1 MISQEPQKQDHY
13 GVLSILV
20 AGLLVGNTFG
30 LLEFFGKSSGLFG
43 NPSGLKL
50 PLAQQLQYLAFC
62 SYINWSVGLLVAIG
76 LRLPFFQAVRQ
87 RFWPGWLVGGT
98 FVFIFAL
105 EAAFVDLP
113 LLMGLLGVTLFA
125 IFSVRV
131 ASWIDTRIPTIHN
144 PLLWAVGNLLG
155 LVILLTWISVTAP
168 LDHGFNPAGFFLL
181 LPAVMLLV
189 TLGILL
195 TAKPMRR
202 WAAPVFVFPFVIMG
216 TVWFSAPSSHA
227 DIVAGVPNVVLI
239 SVDTLRQDHLGVY
252 GNEEIKTP
260 HIDSLAARSV
270 VFDNAF
276 SPIPLTNPSHST
288 MLTGLYPGNHGV
300 VTNRPTRFFDNV
312 RSLPVILNE
321 QGYRTA
327 AFVGG
332 FALDHSTSRVGT
344 IFEVYDDY
352 LGPYPTM
359 QNLYLH
365 SHVLRF
371 LNRLLKIVDQN
382 FSLSRYDK
390 PAKYVISAASEWL
403 ETNANRPFFL
413 FIHLYDPHLPYEP
426 IAPFDTVY
434 DPDYS
439 GTVDGDIYGKSS
451 RELEGIIADSE
462 EVDHL
467 KALYKGEVSYTDE
480 QIGTFLEVLGRLD
493 LWDDTV
499 IVFTADHGESL
510 TEHGYYFNHSVKL
523 YNPSLSIP
531 LMIHFPNDLG
541 LSSRV
546 QFTTELTDLFPT
558 ILDFL
563 NIDAPIVDGRSL
575 MPVIG
580 GEEPENPERVSVSAL
595 FNKLEDHTSLLALQ
609 TKTHKYIR
617 TFPWW
622 NDGVLIPASEELYDL
637 ATDPDE
643 IHNVLAN
650 SPGIV
655 GEFRF
660 LAQTYIDKWFGDEP
674 LESENID
681 EETLKKLRSLGY
693 F

>member
-1 MISQEPQKQDHY
+1 VISQEPQKQDHY

-50 PLAQQLQYLAFC
+50 PLAQQLQFLAFC
-62 SYINWSVGLLVAIG
+62 SYINWAVGLLVAIV

-87 RFWPGWLVGGT
+87 RFWSGWLVGGT

-105 EAAFVDLP
+105 ESAFVDLP
-113 LLMGLLGVTLFA
+113 LLTALCGATLFA
-125 IFSVRV
+125 VFSVRV
-131 ASWIDTRIPTIHN
+131 AGWIDTRIPAIQN
-144 PLLWAVGNLLG
+144 PSLWAAGNLLG
-155 LVILLTWISVTAP
+155 LVILLTQISLTAP
-168 LDHGFNPAGFFLL
+168 LDHGFNLVGFFLL
-181 LPAVMLLV
+181 LPVVVLLV

-202 WAAPVFVFPFVIMG
+202 WVVPLFVLPFVIIG
-216 TVWFSAPSSHA
+216 AVWFTAPSSHA
-227 DIVAGVPNVVLI
+227 DIVVGVPNVVLI

-276 SPIPLTNPSHST
+276 TPIPLTNPSHST

-300 VTNRPTRFFDNV
+300 VTNRPTSFSDNV
-312 RSLPVILNE
+312 RPLPVILNE
-321 QGYRTA
+321 QEYSTA

-332 FALDHSTSRVGT
+332 LALDHSTSRVGT
-344 IFEVYDDY
+344 FFEVYDDY
-352 LGPYPTM
+352 LGQYPTM

-365 SHVLRF
+365 NHVPRF
-371 LNRLLKIVDQN
+371 LNRLLKIVGHDY
-382 FSLSRYDK
+382 SLSRYDK
-390 PAKYVISAASEWL
+390 RAKHVIAAASQWL
-403 ETNANRPFFL
+403 EANTNRPFFL
-413 FIHLYDPHLPYEP
+413 FIHLYDPHGPYEP
-426 IAPFDTVY
+426 IAPFDTMY
-434 DPDYS
+434 DPGYR
-439 GTVDGDIYGKSS
+439 GNVDGNFYRKSS
-451 RELEGIIADSE
+451 REMDEIIADSE

-480 QIGTFLEVLGRLD
+480 QIGKFLEVLENLE
-493 LWDDTV
+493 LWDNTLV
-499 IVFTADHGESL
+499 VFTADHGESL
-510 TEHGYYFNHSVKL
+510 TEHGYYFNHSGKL

-541 LSSRV
+541 RSLRF
-546 QFTTELTDLFPT
+546 QYTAELTDLFPT

-575 MPVIG
+575 MPLVR
-580 GEEPENPERVSVSAL
+580 GEEPEDPEWVTVSAL
-595 FNKLEDHTSLLALQ
+595 FNKLEGHTSLLALQ
-609 TKTHKYIR
+609 TKGHKYIQQ
-617 TFPWW
+617 FPWW
-622 NDGVLIPASEELYDL
+622 HRGGLSPASEELYNL
-637 ATDPDE
+637 ETDPGE
-643 IHNVLAN
+643 IHNIFAD
-650 SPGIV
+650 SPDIF

-660 LAQTYIDKWFGDEP
+660 LAQTYIDKWFGDEA
-674 LESENID
+674 LESESID